1 MKRIIST
8 FAAAA
13 MMSAAA
19 ALAADAIEAAQE
31 TSAGVAAGIS
41 EEEAALTQIWQ
52 GKIAAG
58 VDLRSGNTEKEGFSA
73 HADAKKLQGKT
84 VVVATIDGAYEEE
97 EVEDSDGTT
106 RDEQTVGQVKGAID
120 LKQRFGLF
128 FVYGRVSADHDDIAD
143 LKYRFIESIG
153 VGTYLVDLDTLKL
166 SAEVGVAQVQEKY
179 AGMDSDDYTA
189 WRVAERCDWTP
200 EFAEGVSFFEA
211 ADFLQDF
218 DDTDRYLANG
228 EAGIDIPMFLSL
240 SLTLKG
246 VVNYN
251 NLPAPGNDKT
261 DTQFVAQVGYNF

>member
-1 MKRIIST
+1 MKRT
-8 FAAAA
+8 LAFLAAAA
-13 MMSAAA
+13 AFSAAA
-19 ALAADAIEAAQE
+19 ALAADALTAAKE
-31 TSAGVAAGIS
+31 NTTGTAAGPT
-41 EEEAALTQIWQ
+41 EEEAALSQIWQ

-84 VVVATIDGAYEEE
+84 IVVATVDGAYEEE

-143 LKYRFIESIG
+143 LKYRFIDSIG
-153 VGTYLVDLDTLKL
+153 VGAFLIDLDTLKL
-166 SAEVGVAQVQEKY
+166 SAEAGVAEVQEKY
-179 AGMDSDDYTA
+179 AGMDSDNYTA
-189 WRVAERCDWTP
+189 WRVAERCDWIP

-218 DDTDRYLANG
+218 DDSDRYLANG
-228 EAGIDIPMFLSL
+228 EAGVDIPMFLNL
-240 SLTLKG
+240 SLTCKG
-246 VVNYN
+246 VINYN
-251 NLPAPGNDKT
+251 NMPAPGNDKT
-261 DTQFVAQVGYNF
+261 DTQIVFQVGYNF

>member
-1 MKRIIST
+1 MKRTIAT

-13 MMSAAA
+13 LATAAA
-19 ALAADAIEAAQE
+19 FAADAMDAAKE
-31 TSAGVAAGIS
+31 TSAGLAAGIS
-41 EEEAALTQIWQ
+41 EEEAALPQIWQ

-84 VVVATIDGAYEEE
+84 VVVATVDGAYEEE

-106 RDEQTVGQVKGAID
+106 HDEQTVGQVKGAID

-153 VGTYLVDLDTLKL
+153 AGAYLVDLDTLKL
-166 SAEVGVAQVQEKY
+166 SAEAGVAQVQEKY

-218 DDTDRYLANG
+218 DESDRYLANG
-228 EAGIDIPMFLSL
+228 EAGMDIPMFLHL

-251 NLPAPGNDKT
+251 NMPAPGNDKT